1 MFFWGGGGVGEER
14 RLQPISHVALIY
26 GSSCITKLTSHF
38 ALTPLNGK
46 PATEMLLHDTRIS
59 QCGLID
65 VDKIG
70 ITTPNSNSD
79 VITGIKTCHNMC
91 LM

>member
-1 MFFWGGGGVGEER
+1 MFFFWGGGVGEER
-14 RLQPISHVALIY
+14 RLQPSSQVALIC
-26 GSSCITKLTSHF
+26 GSGCITKLSSHF

-59 QCGLID
+59 QHGLID

-70 ITTPNSNSD
+70 MTTPNSNSD
-79 VITGIKTCHNMC
+79 VITGIKTCHNMY